1 MSNQIYSAKYSG
13 MDVYEYIHPTGSVM
27 KRKKDNWVNAT
38 HILKAANFA
47 KARRTRILEQEVLKG
62 VHEKVQGGFGKYQ
75 GTWVPIDIGVR
86 LAEKFGVYDELKALF
101 DYTKRDGSESPPLA
115 PKHHH
120 ATRSDISK
128 RKAAAAAAAAAT
140 VTTTATA
147 TATSTAT
154 ATVNTPTVTT
164 STDTATEASVH
175 VPVAAKSASM
185 SVLESKV
192 STARPGRPRGRTKK
206 TDAGNTSSTSA
217 AIPKVPRRR
226 GRPPKVKKQKEIE
239 DGEEEQEDTLGHA
252 VLLRRSQSD
261 MAFAKSGSQ
270 HSSLRL
276 NELPPLR
283 SSSKGIQELQNTQ
296 QYSLQSR
303 FHEIDIDDG
312 ISSDIEPMYT
322 GNVLQQDMVQRYMG
336 SKPYGL
342 VSPETYSYRHQT
354 QQQDHD
360 RRRNNNN
367 GNHNGNGNSNNS
379 NNHGAQPD
387 GQVPLFGL
395 TSSPAFPTS
404 PSGQSET
411 NPFDPPT
418 YSTAGTSP
426 LVSAIPRYPVSA
438 RSKNPS
444 TGAFSTNIATA
455 ETPNPRDKVNAYL
468 SKLVDYFI
476 SSKPQKRTGTEVA
489 DNVTDSPQPPSDL
502 LLPPENSTAYIDTPI
517 DPELHTAFHWAC
529 AMGDVRIA
537 EALYKAGSN
546 PRAVNKYGQTALIRC
561 CMFHNAYT
569 NHSFQK
575 IINLLFDTVF
585 QADSNG
591 ETVLHHIVKRKSL
604 TPSAVHYLG
613 VILSKLKESA
623 PRCKLEAFVN
633 ARDHCG
639 ETALHVAARNGD
651 KYFFDT
657 LVSSGALSTIGNKD
671 GVTPDELLNQ
681 AYERQ
686 LMLLE
691 YGKADAGP
699 GAGTA
704 ATIGDASIANTTV
717 NERRGQKLENS
728 GKLLGEYSSMYKS
741 QAAVRFSN
749 GVPKIVNTLKSLAKE
764 YNDAYNTRETVM
776 TNLSE
781 SIENIASNVR
791 HVDSKTSDILLSGE
805 DVIAEDDTSSVEKL
819 FATRNEKIKKLS
831 EEKSNAIYKLERML
845 TAEQASILKF
855 VSEKVATNENEETIA
870 CRLAM
875 SIELSRLQ
883 LQRKRKSDMVL
894 NLVEEGNTGSRMFK
908 YRKTISEGTDI
919 ALPDVDKCLDIILR
933 VLANNS
939 SNIDR

>member
-75 GTWVPIDIGVR
+75 GTWVPIDIGIR

-128 RKAAAAAAAAAT
+128 RKAAAAAAA
-140 VTTTATA
+140 TTA
-147 TATSTAT
+147 AT
-154 ATVNTPTVTT
+154 ATVVNPKVPTP
-164 STDTATEASVH
+164 TDTAADASLT
-175 VPVAAKSASM
+175 VPTAAKSASM
-185 SVLESKV
+185 SVLEGKA
-192 STARPGRPRGRTKK
+192 STGRPGRPRGRTKK
-206 TDAGNTSSTSA
+206 TDTGNTSSASA

-226 GRPPKVKKQKEIE
+226 GRPPKVKKQKEAG
-239 DGEEEQEDTLGHA
+239 DGEEEEEDTLSNA
-252 VLLRRSQSD
+252 ITLRRSQSD
-261 MAFAKSGSQ
+261 MVFAKSGSQ
-270 HSSLRL
+270 QSSVHL

-283 SSSKGIQELQNTQ
+283 SSSKGIQDLQNTQ

-322 GNVLQQDMVQRYMG
+322 GNMLQQDMVQRYMG

-342 VSPETYSYRHQT
+342 VSPETYSYRQQT
-354 QQQDHD
+354 QLQGQQQDHD
-360 RRRNNNN
+360 RRQNNNSGDHNSNSNNNN
-367 GNHNGNGNSNNS
+367 
-379 NNHGAQPD
+379 NNHGTQSD
-387 GQVPLFGL
+387 GQATLFGL

-426 LVSAIPRYPVSA
+426 LVSAIPRYPVTT
-438 RSKNPS
+438 RPKNPS
-444 TGAFSTNIATA
+444 NGAFSTTVVTS
-455 ETPNPRDKVNAYL
+455 ETPNPRDKVNEYL

-476 SSKPQKRTGTEVA
+476 SSKPRKHTGTEA
-489 DNVTDSPQPPSDL
+489 TDNVTDSPQPPSEL
-502 LLPPENSTAYIDTPI
+502 LLPPENCATYIDTPI

-537 EALYKAGSN
+537 EVLYKAGSN

-569 NHSFQK
+569 NHSFEK
-575 IINLLFDTVF
+575 IIDLLFDTVF
-585 QADSNG
+585 QADSSG
-591 ETVLHHIVKRKSL
+591 ETVLHHIVKRRSL

-613 VILSKLKESA
+613 VILSKLKGNA

-691 YGKADAGP
+691 YGKVDT
-699 GAGTA
+699 GAGV
-704 ATIGDASIANTTV
+704 TISDASIANTTV
-717 NERRGQKLENS
+717 NERKGQKFENG

-741 QAAVRFSN
+741 QAAVRFSK
-749 GVPKIVNTLKSLAKE
+749 GVPKIVNTLKSFAKE
-764 YNDAYNTRETVM
+764 YNDAYNTREAIIR
-776 TNLSE
+776 NLSE
-781 SIENIASNVR
+781 SIENVASNVR

-805 DVIAEDDTSSVEKL
+805 DAVGEDDTSDIEKL
-819 FATRNEKIKKLS
+819 FATRNERIKKLS
-831 EEKSNAIYKLERML
+831 EEKSNVVNKLERML

-855 VSEKVATNENEETIA
+855 VSEKVATSENEETVE
-870 CRLAM
+870 CQLAM

-894 NLVEEGNTGSRMFK
+894 DLVEEGSSGSKMFK

-939 SNIDR
+939 SNTDG